1 MVFWRNLFGSAA
13 VLPLILVSRGGTSW
27 RSILLLGR
35 WGWAT
40 IVASSFATICFL
52 AAFAHT
58 SVANV
63 SIIYA
68 TAPLMTAFI
77 AWFWL
82 REKAPRRTICAA
94 VLALLGVA
102 ITAAGSVDAGT
113 LFGDG
118 LALMMTVSMSL
129 MTVIARRH
137 GQLPAL
143 LTACISS
150 LVAASAVLP
159 LGWVSSASFVITW
172 EAMAWLAGFG
182 IIDHGC
188 RIAML
193 SLRCRRCT
201 RRAGHV
207 DQRLG
212 NAVRSALGMA
222 RLRRNPVGRIPPWR
236 LRCGVRYPLAV
247 GRQSLLAS
255 SSTKPSRLIGGIGHD
270 PSWSFEISRRGILAL
285 PCKIEPGR
293 SATKAWRQAVRRREN
308 ADG

>member
-1 MVFWRNLFGSAA
+1 MPSSAASPTAIDRSHRTAKGQLLLILSALAFSTAGFFAREAPVDLWAMVFWRNLFGSAA

-94 VLALLGVA
+94 VLGLLGVA

-159 LGWVSSASFVITW
+159 LGWVSSASFAVTW

-182 IIDHGC
+182 ITT
-188 RIAML
+188 M
-193 SLRCRRCT
+193 
-201 RRAGHV
+201 
-207 DQRLG
+207 
-212 NAVRSALGMA
+212 AV
-222 RLRRNPVGRIPPWR
+222 
-236 LRCGVRYPLAV
+236 
-247 GRQSLLAS
+247 
-255 SSTKPSRLIGGIGHD
+255 
-270 PSWSFEISRRGILAL
+270 AL
-285 PCKIEPGR
+285 PCYLSGAGDVPAGQAMLI
-293 SATKAWRQAVRRREN
+293 SALEMPFAPLWVWLVFAETPSVASLLGGCVVAFAILWQLGAN
-308 ADG
+308 PS

>member
-1 MVFWRNLFGSAA
+1 MPSSAASPTAIDRSHRTAKGQLLLILSALAFSTAGFFAREAPVDLWAMVFWRNLFGSAA
-13 VLPLILVSRGGTSW
+13 VLPLILVSRGVTSW

-102 ITAAGSVDAGT
+102 ITAAGSLDAGT
-113 LFGDG
+113 LFGNG

-182 IIDHGC
+182 I
-188 RIAML
+188 M
-193 SLRCRRCT
+193 T
-201 RRAGHV
+201 M
-207 DQRLG
+207 
-212 NAVRSALGMA
+212 AV
-222 RLRRNPVGRIPPWR
+222 
-236 LRCGVRYPLAV
+236 
-247 GRQSLLAS
+247 
-255 SSTKPSRLIGGIGHD
+255 
-270 PSWSFEISRRGILAL
+270 AL
-285 PCKIEPGR
+285 PCYLSGAGDVPAGQAMLI
-293 SATKAWRQAVRRREN
+293 SALEMPFAPLWVWLVFAEAPSVASLLGGCVVAFAILWQLGAN
-308 ADG
+308 PS

>member
-1 MVFWRNLFGSAA
+1 MPSSAASPTAIDRSHRTAKGQLLLILSALAFSTAGFFAREAPVDLWAMVFWRNLFGSAA

-182 IIDHGC
+182 I
-188 RIAML
+188 M
-193 SLRCRRCT
+193 T
-201 RRAGHV
+201 M
-207 DQRLG
+207 
-212 NAVRSALGMA
+212 AV
-222 RLRRNPVGRIPPWR
+222 
-236 LRCGVRYPLAV
+236 
-247 GRQSLLAS
+247 
-255 SSTKPSRLIGGIGHD
+255 
-270 PSWSFEISRRGILAL
+270 AL
-285 PCKIEPGR
+285 PCYLSCAGDVPAGQAMLI
-293 SATKAWRQAVRRREN
+293 SALEMPFAPLWVWLVFAETPSVASLLGGCVVAFAILWQLGAN
-308 ADG
+308 PS